1 MGNLEMKINNL
12 LNKLKLDEQSI
23 LFAKGNG
30 INKKNL
36 KSISKSNYVKD
47 KVFFNFYND
56 FIKKTGKVEH
66 LAKTN
71 VVINTPFVQEKSVTQ
86 RGDMLHTI
94 DRSMQ
99 LVHSNVADLQFF
111 NKSAVAPE
119 YCLVCV
125 DLFTSKTYTYSMK
138 KASYWLNLKSF
149 IRQ

>member
-71 VVINTPFVQEKSVTQ
+71 VVINTPFLQEKSVTQ
-86 RGDMLHTI
+86 R
-94 DRSMQ
+94 
-99 LVHSNVADLQFF
+99 
-111 NKSAVAPE
+111 
-119 YCLVCV
+119 
-125 DLFTSKTYTYSMK
+125 
-138 KASYWLNLKSF
+138 
-149 IRQ
+149 

>member
-1 MGNLEMKINNL
+1 M
-12 LNKLKLDEQSI
+12 
-23 LFAKGNG
+23 
-30 INKKNL
+30 
-36 KSISKSNYVKD
+36 KD

-71 VVINTPFVQEKSVTQ
+71 VVINTPFLQEKSVTQ

-94 DRSMQ
+94 DGSMQ
-99 LVHSNVADLQFF
+99 LVHANVADLQFF